1 MTRSERPVRKRPA
14 NARAAQ
20 TAGSAKNAGRGAGR
34 GGATRKVTPPQEFS
48 LPETV
53 TPALPAVESFDALDM
68 PAALTKT
75 LAAQGVTDPF
85 PIQGATLPNSLAG
98 RDVLG
103 RGRTGSGKTLA
114 FGLALLARTAGRR
127 AEPRHPLALVLVPT
141 RELAQQ
147 VDDAITPYATAVN
160 LRVATAVGGMSI
172 GRQAGSLRRGVEV
185 LVATPGRLKDL
196 IERGDC
202 ALGQVAI
209 TVLDEA
215 DQMADMGFMPQV
227 TALLKQVEPGGQ
239 RLLFSATLDKNI
251 DKLVKMFLTDPVVH
265 SVDPSAGAVTTM
277 EHHVLHVADETDKKA
292 VATRIAARD
301 GRVILF
307 VDTKRGADRFTKRLL
322 ASGVRA
328 SALHGGRSQPQRNR
342 TLDQFKTGQ
351 VTALVATNVA
361 ARGIHI
367 DDLDLVVNVDPPT
380 DHKDYLHRGGRTA
393 RAGESGSVVTLVLPE
408 QKREMTRLMADAGI
422 TPRTARVK
430 SSDEEL
436 ARLTGAREP
445 SGVPVVIEVP
455 QQAEQPKQRPKAR
468 RAPTGGGARRPSV
481 AGGGTATRS
490 GAGSDGQ
497 GGRQRGGRQDTGG
510 AAGGAA
516 TGRRTG
522 TGGAAAGRRTEAGG
536 SAGRRTE
543 AGGSAGRRTE
553 AGGGAGRRTEAGG
566 SAGRRT
572 EAGGG
577 AGAGR
582 SGGRGRAP
590 QRGGQSGGQSGGGR
604 RAA

>member
-1 MTRSERPVRKRPA
+1 MTRSERQDRPA
-14 NARAAQ
+14 R
-20 TAGSAKNAGRGAGR
+20 TRPSRGRGTAPAQ
-34 GGATRKVTPPQEFS
+34 ATAKGSGKGSGKASPRRRATPPQGEFA
-48 LPETV
+48 LPESM
-53 TPALPAVESFDALDM
+53 TPALPAVEAFAELDM
-68 PAALTKT
+68 PAALLKT

-98 RDVLG
+98 RDILG

-127 AEPRHPLALVLVPT
+127 SEPRAPLALVLVPT

-147 VDDAITPYATAVN
+147 VTDALTPYATSVN
-160 LRVATAVGGMSI
+160 LRLATVVGGMSI
-172 GRQAGSLRRGVEV
+172 TKQSGTLRRGAEV

-202 ALGQVAI
+202 RLDQVSI

-227 TALLKQVEPGGQ
+227 VALLKQVEPDGQ
-239 RLLFSATLDKNI
+239 RMLFSATLDKNI
-251 DKLVKMFLTDPVVH
+251 DRLVKMFLTDPVVH

-292 VATRIAARD
+292 VATRIAARE
-301 GRVILF
+301 GRVIMF
-307 VDTKRGADRFTKRLL
+307 VDTKRAADRFAKRLL

-328 SALHGGRSQPQRNR
+328 AALHGGRSQPQRNR
-342 TLDQFKTGQ
+342 TLDQFKNGQ

-361 ARGIHI
+361 ARGIHV

-408 QKREMTRLMADAGI
+408 EKREMTRLMADAGI
-422 TPRTARVK
+422 APRTTRIK

-436 ARLTGAREP
+436 TRITGAREP
-445 SGVPVVIEVP
+445 SGIAIVVEVP
-455 QQAEQPKQRPKAR
+455 QPTQPKPR
-468 RAPTGGGARRPSV
+468 
-481 AGGGTATRS
+481 TRS
-490 GAGSDGQ
+490 
-497 GGRQRGGRQDTGG
+497 
-510 AAGGAA
+510 
-516 TGRRTG
+516 
-522 TGGAAAGRRTEAGG
+522 
-536 SAGRRTE
+536 
-543 AGGSAGRRTE
+543 
-553 AGGGAGRRTEAGG
+553 
-566 SAGRRT
+566 
-572 EAGGG
+572 GG
-577 AGAGR
+577 AGAGTGGAFRAGSRGRGRRGGAGAGSGAGSGSAQGGGEMR
-582 SGGRGRAP
+582 SGGAARSGGAVRAGGSGRGNGSGAGAGRA
-590 QRGGQSGGQSGGGR
+590 GGSGRSNGSAAARGR